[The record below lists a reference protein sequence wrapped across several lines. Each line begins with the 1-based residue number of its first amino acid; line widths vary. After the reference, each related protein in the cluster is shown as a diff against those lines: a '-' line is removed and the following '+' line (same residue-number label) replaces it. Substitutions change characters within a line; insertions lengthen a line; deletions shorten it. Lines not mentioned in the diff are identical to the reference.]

1 MNNIILSFIIFA
13 ALNQSVLAFNNQG
26 SSNNNYID
34 SQNNSEIV
42 NGTISNATIANQ
54 YVVTLQNDTS
64 DNATKLLIKELEE
77 MGGIITGQYNEIFK
91 GFSFKTN
98 DNETAEKI
106 VDFLNENPAVQDLT
120 PDRVASIT

>member
-1 MNNIILSFIIFA
+1 
-13 ALNQSVLAFNNQG
+13 
-26 SSNNNYID
+26 
-34 SQNNSEIV
+34 
-42 NGTISNATIANQ
+42 
-54 YVVTLQNDTS
+54 
-64 DNATKLLIKELEE
+64 LIKELEE